1 MKSFTAA
8 MNILETQVSGYS
20 LYMPKNRILVKK
32 MVTKIVRRIPIRWYV
47 VLGSLKEQKLK
58 SRLVRLDASQ
68 DKTRDNRA
76 KGQAGLIR
84 LPPIKPFGLVE

>member
-1 MKSFTAA
+1 MF
-8 MNILETQVSGYS
+8 
-20 LYMPKNRILVKK
+20 VKK
-32 MVTKIVRRIPIRWYV
+32 VVTKIGRQIPIQWQV
-47 VLGSLKEQKLK
+47 VPSSLKEQKLK